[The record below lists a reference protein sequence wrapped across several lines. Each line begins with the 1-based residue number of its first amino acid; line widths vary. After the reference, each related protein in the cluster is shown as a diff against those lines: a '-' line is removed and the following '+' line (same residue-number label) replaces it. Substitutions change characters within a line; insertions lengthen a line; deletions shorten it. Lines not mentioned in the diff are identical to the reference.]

1 MAGHVS
7 TPPTDGGSTL
17 ARHKQTSPGVRSCS
31 GFAETLAHPD
41 PRIAASRQ
49 AVQTRLLSW
58 YDRNKRD
65 LPWRRRPD
73 DAYAQ
78 LVAEFMLQQTQV
90 ATVVAYYDRFLGR
103 FPTAMALAT
112 ADLDEVLAAWS
123 GLGYYRRARNLHATA
138 QRIAAEHGGQVPAD
152 VAELTRLPGIGR
164 YTAGAIASV
173 ALGVRVPILDGNVIR
188 VLTRLLAMRDDPS
201 KASMRRTLWRVAEEL
216 LPATRC
222 GDFNQALMELGAT
235 VCTPQG
241 PACERCPLAGQCQ
254 ARARELTD
262 VIPAAVRRP
271 KVQPLTLVTA
281 AIRCGDAL
289 LFVQRPR
296 TGLWAGL
303 WALPSE
309 EVERGEDASLALR
322 RLRATLPA
330 GTRLARCPISSLTR
344 LLTHRS
350 VTFQIHA
357 GTCTLPKQLPPPKG
371 KWVHPQE
378 WAELGVSRALTAI
391 LKAVGWPG

>member
-1 MAGHVS
+1 M
-7 TPPTDGGSTL
+7 
-17 ARHKQTSPGVRSCS
+17 
-31 GFAETLAHPD
+31 
-41 PRIAASRQ
+41 
-49 AVQTRLLSW
+49 QTRLLSW

-65 LPWRRRPD
+65 LPWRRRLD

-90 ATVVAYYDRFLGR
+90 ATVVAYYDRFLSR
-103 FPTAMALAT
+103 FPTATALAT
-112 ADLDEVLAAWS
+112 ANLDEVLAAWS
-123 GLGYYRRARNLHATA
+123 GLGYYRRARNLHAAA
-138 QRIAAEHGGQVPAD
+138 QRIVTEHGGQVPAD

-173 ALGVRVPILDGNVIR
+173 AFGGRVPILDGNVIR
-188 VLTRLLAMRDDPS
+188 VLTRLLAIGEDPS
-201 KASMRRTLWRVAEEL
+201 GASVRRTLWRVAEEL

-241 PACERCPLAGQCQ
+241 PACERCPLGGPCQ
-254 ARARELTD
+254 ARAHKLTD
-262 VIPAAVRRP
+262 VIPAMVQRP

-309 EVERGEDASLALR
+309 ELADGESVSIALR

-330 GTRLARCPISSLTR
+330 GTRLARCPISAVTR
-344 LLTHRS
+344 LLTHRR
-350 VTFQIHA
+350 VTFQIYA
-357 GTCTLPKQLPPPKG
+357 GTCTLPRQLPPKQG
-371 KWVHPQE
+371 KWIHPHE
-378 WAELGVSRALTAI
+378 LAELGVSRALTAI